1 MKRSCLR
8 LALPLLLAGSIPAQL
23 SAPRIGVVR
32 YANHTVRVVYGV
44 PSNFVIADQMLDSA
58 DAISFSNSG
67 GLVAKDGKI
76 QIFASGQSTALSE
89 YTSADSAPVL
99 NLDVE
104 LTTAVAWLPASHVL
118 LHWTGQSF
126 AATNVIPGV
135 ITGAVSSLRLSGP
148 DKVELLAT
156 QSGGEVLKVSISL
169 QTGNPISSDVLPGV
183 QGPAFLQS
191 NFVVFHD
198 DQGLEIE
205 SANGL
210 RHTLPMPAADLAAER
225 MSNDWLHISSAS
237 TKQDWA
243 LHLSNTALDLSA
255 LPGSAR

>member
-1 MKRSCLR
+1 
-8 LALPLLLAGSIPAQL
+8 
-23 SAPRIGVVR
+23 
-32 YANHTVRVVYGV
+32 
-44 PSNFVIADQMLDSA
+44 
-58 DAISFSNSG
+58 
-67 GLVAKDGKI
+67 
-76 QIFASGQSTALSE
+76 
-89 YTSADSAPVL
+89 
-99 NLDVE
+99 
-104 LTTAVAWLPASHVL
+104 
-118 LHWTGQSF
+118 
-126 AATNVIPGV
+126 
-135 ITGAVSSLRLSGP
+135 
-148 DKVELLAT
+148 
-156 QSGGEVLKVSISL
+156 
-169 QTGNPISSDVLPGV
+169 V